1 MDRGSFC
8 YSLAL
13 ATLVALA
20 QGDLHAD
27 GVTRSVEPVVGGC
40 KVTLAWEFSGRVES
54 DLVIEERFAQGW
66 AVADSTVPFGSLDA
80 SWFSGSVA
88 RFAVKPSLLG
98 SAGSISFTV
107 VCGEF
112 IAAGLAAGDWK
123 MYCDGALRKGAVT
136 GESVMTALADAVSGS
151 GATSGVAE
159 ASGTGSVEEAAV
171 AVKSFKVVTGG
182 IELGYSGVTKDGTL
196 VVEGCDGLGKSWNEV
211 AIAAVPPGD
220 GTVFVKQDNV
230 GTSRF
235 FRMKLLPV
243 EE

>member
-1 MDRGSFC
+1 MNLRLIYPHVAC
-8 YSLAL
+8 A
-13 ATLVALA
+13 LVALA
-20 QGDLHAD
+20 QCGLYAD
-27 GVTRSVEPVVGGC
+27 GMTRSLEPVAGGC
-40 KVTLAWEFSGRVES
+40 KVTLAWEFSGKIES

-107 VCGEF
+107 VCGEST
-112 IAAGLAAGDWK
+112 AAGNVAGDWK

-136 GESVMTALADAVSGS
+136 GESVMSALADGVGGGCAAG
-151 GATSGVAE
+151 GAAE
-159 ASGTGSVEEAAV
+159 ASGTGSMVETAV
-171 AVKSFKVVTGG
+171 AVKSFKVVAGG
-182 IELGYSGVTKDGTL
+182 IELGYSGVTKAGTL
-196 VVEGCDGLGKSWNEV
+196 VVEGCEGLGKSWKEV
-211 AIAAVPPGD
+211 ARATVPSGD
-220 GTVFVKQDNV
+220 GKVSVKQDNV

-235 FRMKLLPV
+235 FRMKLLTV

>member
-1 MDRGSFC
+1 MNLRLIYPHVAC
-8 YSLAL
+8 A
-13 ATLVALA
+13 LVALA
-20 QGDLHAD
+20 QCGLYAD
-27 GVTRSVEPVVGGC
+27 GMTRSVEPVAGGC
-40 KVTLAWEFSGRVES
+40 KVTLAWEFFGKIES

-66 AVADSTVPFGSLDA
+66 VVADSTVPFGSLDA

-107 VCGEF
+107 VCGEST
-112 IAAGLAAGDWK
+112 AAGNVAGDWK

-159 ASGTGSVEEAAV
+159 ASGTGSMVETAV
-171 AVKSFKVVTGG
+171 AVKSFKVVAGG
-182 IELGYSGVTKDGTL
+182 IELGYSGVTKAGTL
-196 VVEGCDGLGKSWNEV
+196 VVEGCEGLGKSWNEV
-211 AIAAVPPGD
+211 ARATVPSGD
-220 GTVFVKQDNV
+220 GKVSVKQDNV
-230 GTSRF
+230 GMSRF
-235 FRMKLLPV
+235 FRMKLLTV